1 MVLSPNLA
9 TRVGLVGLGTV
20 GLGWAA
26 NYLAKGFDVVATDVS
41 PHVEAGAH
49 TFLRDAWPSLV
60 ALNLTSVEHYPA
72 HRLTIVP
79 SINDAVCEAHIVHEN
94 TPEQLDLKWQVLA
107 DIEAAAAP
115 GAIIASSSGGIP
127 PSPLQK
133 QMRNPERFVIVHP
146 FNPPHLIPLVEVL
159 GGEKTD
165 PSAIDWVMIFMRKI
179 GKHPIRLNREMTGYL
194 TNRLQFALL
203 REAINCLAEGVASP
217 QSIEDAVRYGLA
229 PRWLVMG
236 SLTTLTLAGGP
247 KGMQQVLDN
256 FSGAIDSWWADLG
269 KPLMTPEIKKSLL
282 VAAEEITEGRTI
294 ADWISWRDENLV
306 TTIKTLNE
314 IDRAKTSNNI

>member
-1 MVLSPNLA
+1 MLSPKSV

-26 NYLAKGFDVVATDVS
+26 SYLAKGFDVVATDVS

-49 TFLRDAWPSLV
+49 SFLSRAWSSLV
-60 ALNLTSVEHYPA
+60 ALNVTSVENCPT

-79 SINDAVCEAHIVHEN
+79 SIHDAVREAHIVHEN
-94 TPEQLDLKWQVLA
+94 TPERLDLKRQIFS

-115 GAIIASSSGGIP
+115 SVIIASSSGGIP
-127 PSPLQK
+127 PSPLQS

-146 FNPPHLIPLVEVL
+146 FNPSHLIPLVEVL

-165 PSAIDWVMIFMRKI
+165 PNAIDWVMTLMRKI

-217 QSIEDAVRYGLA
+217 RSIEDAVRYGLA

-269 KPLMTPEIKKSLL
+269 KPQMTPEIKKSLL
-282 VAAEEITEGRTI
+282 TAAEEITEGRTV

-306 TTIKTLNE
+306 TAIKTLNE
-314 IDRAKTSNNI
+314 IDRQREEQ